1 MPSIPTWVTT
11 GLLIFAALYTV
22 VQVVRLF
29 LPVYFWTLDRNAA
42 RGRAILAVCPKD
54 TSPSEIARA
63 VPAEAC
69 LARLLRAQDLSPAEE
84 ACKADFRRRVLYCF
98 VAFGLTLVAQ
108 FKPDAPAVLM
118 PLSQALLLCA
128 IGMIIGAVARYRIL
142 RTMDVAEATLKEKG
156 LWTEAKA

>member
-1 MPSIPTWVTT
+1 MHSIPSWVTD
-11 GLLIFAALYTV
+11 GLLIFAALYTL
-22 VQVVRLF
+22 VQIARLF

-42 RGRAILAVCPKD
+42 RGRAILAVCDKD
-54 TSPSEIARA
+54 TSPRQFAQA

-69 LARLLRAQDLSPAEE
+69 LARLMRAQDLSPAEI

-98 VAFGLTLVAQ
+98 VAFGLTIIAQ

-128 IGMIIGAVARYRIL
+128 IGMIIGSVARHRIL
-142 RTMDVAEATLKEKG
+142 RTMDVAEATLKAQG
-156 LWTEAKA
+156 LLKEPAS

>member
-22 VQVVRLF
+22 VQAVRLF

-54 TSPSEIARA
+54 T
-63 VPAEAC
+63 
-69 LARLLRAQDLSPAEE
+69 SPAEE

-142 RTMDVAEATLKEKG
+142 RTMDVTETTLKEKG
-156 LWTEAKA
+156 LWKETET

>member
-22 VQVVRLF
+22 VQAVRLF

-128 IGMIIGAVARYRIL
+128 IGIDRKSTRL
-142 RTMDVAEATLKEKG
+142 NSSHTL
-156 LWTEAKA
+156 ASRMPSSA